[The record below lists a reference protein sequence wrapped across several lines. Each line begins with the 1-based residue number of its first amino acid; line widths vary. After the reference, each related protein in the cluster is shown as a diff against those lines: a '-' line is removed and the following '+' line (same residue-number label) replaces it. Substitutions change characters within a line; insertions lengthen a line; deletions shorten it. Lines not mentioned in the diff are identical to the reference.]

1 MTFKL
6 EQAADYLCLHP
17 ETVRERAK
25 SGIIPASKPG
35 RRWVFLQHELEAYLK
50 QCRCTAGGTLGGST
64 SSIGASEC
72 ARVHTAQTVPCCLW
86 LCPAGNS
93 QIKQET
99 GELGHKL
106 GHSACDVGRCGAI
119 VVWDEGMGA
128 EGHTRSYCALARL
141 RYT

>member
-1 MTFKL
+1 MTLKL

-50 QCRCTAGGTLGGST
+50 QCRS
-64 SSIGASEC
+64 
-72 ARVHTAQTVPCCLW
+72 TAQTVPSCLW
-86 LCPAGNS
+86 PLPAENS
-93 QIKQET
+93 LIKQEA
-99 GELGHKL
+99 GEQGHKL
-106 GHSACDVGRCGAI
+106 CHMACDVGRYGATG
-119 VVWDEGMGA
+119 VWDKGMGA
-128 EGHTRSYCALARL
+128 EGHTRPYCVVARL